1 MKRSVTLLTVLM
13 VLFSCLSY
21 GQKNKNIQKQYEL
34 APVNLE
40 EMNGHSATA
49 NSSLK
54 NLFNEVKGTFQI
66 QISDSNYKPLLSQN
80 IYNLIIE
87 KRQLSQ
93 DVFISIDDKSILY
106 LPSKTKIQKHD
117 FKPLEVAT
125 YKLNN

>member
-1 MKRSVTLLTVLM
+1 MILLIALM

-40 EMNGHSATA
+40 EMNGHSTTA

-80 IYNLIIE
+80 IYNFL
-87 KRQLSQ
+87 KMCL
-93 DVFISIDDKSILY
+93 FL
-106 LPSKTKIQKHD
+106 
-117 FKPLEVAT
+117 
-125 YKLNN
+125 